1 MVPELLIA
9 LLVLILTAYWFR
21 YKCLVI
27 LRATAARD
35 RARQVAAA
43 NHLSFAEIAARLEG
57 DVPAEELRRFHAALL
72 RDYTVLTCL
81 LRYSSA
87 VPAGSYSV
95 EERMLMLDFKL
106 MHLWFTLVRG
116 LARGPARRSLA
127 ERTRILFHFGNRMAE
142 RSAVLSKA

>member
-1 MVPELLIA
+1 
-9 LLVLILTAYWFR
+9 VLILTAYWFR

-57 DVPAEELRRFHAALL
+57 DVPTEELRRFHAALL

-87 VPAGSYSV
+87 VPAGSYSA

-106 MHLWFTLVRG
+106 MHVWFTLVRG
-116 LARGPARRSLA
+116 LAKGPARRSLA
-127 ERTRILFHFGNRMAE
+127 ECTRILLHFGNRMAE